1 MDLLSNIR
9 EFFSA
14 TKLIQKNGY
23 GLDFFSHLLHIIFY
37 DTSPEYKQ
45 KIKECFKVFFE
56 TISSKVYLLWF
67 Y

>member
-9 EFFSA
+9 DFFSA

-23 GLDFFSHLLHIIFY
+23 GLDFFSNLLHIIFY

-56 TISSKVYLLWF
+56 TISSKVYLL
-67 Y
+67 